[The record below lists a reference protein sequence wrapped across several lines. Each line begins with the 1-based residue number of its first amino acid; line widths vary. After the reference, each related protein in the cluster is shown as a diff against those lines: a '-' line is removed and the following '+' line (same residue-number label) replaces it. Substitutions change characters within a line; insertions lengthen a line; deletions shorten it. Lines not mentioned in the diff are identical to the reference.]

1 MHGVQ
6 SINPQSSKH
15 LTEMQHW
22 LWSFIVRGD
31 RKVNAPCLDGGRHQG
46 ALLEIIRESSGRTAG
61 QDLNQARNIHQHI
74 QGEVRRRCPC
84 LQQSHQQI
92 RQKEH

>member
-22 LWSFIVRGD
+22 LWSLIVRVD
-31 RKVNAPCLDGGRHQG
+31 RKVNASHFDGSRHQG
-46 ALLEIIRESSGRTAG
+46 TLPEIIRESSGRTAG
-61 QDLNQARNIHQHI
+61 QDLDQA
-74 QGEVRRRCPC
+74 
-84 LQQSHQQI
+84 
-92 RQKEH
+92 